1 MRNSACATAT
11 GGPPESAYFERAVPR
26 HWRPDPHASSQCS
39 SNAAFAE
46 MTFTTNSNV
55 APCAFPAI
63 EPLTHVRRHRLRP
76 TFTHR
81 ERARGWLPMVLGV
94 REAMQPRH
102 GTSGRGRD
110 RGRCPIVHVAGLRLR
125 FEPLERR
132 FRIVLA
138 RSPVPDVR
146 APSLGATGVG
156 PIAASSPPSQSL
168 CSGSDTADVRL
179 RAQRFP
185 YLTGGGVRPAP
196 RSRPGPEGASGLQI
210 DRASPSVHGP
220 LRDLAAAGGRLG
232 GEAVGRG

>member
-1 MRNSACATAT
+1 
-11 GGPPESAYFERAVPR
+11 
-26 HWRPDPHASSQCS
+26 
-39 SNAAFAE
+39 
-46 MTFTTNSNV
+46 
-55 APCAFPAI
+55 
-63 EPLTHVRRHRLRP
+63 
-76 TFTHR
+76 
-81 ERARGWLPMVLGV
+81 
-94 REAMQPRH
+94 MQPRH

-185 YLTGGGVRPAP
+185 HLTGGGVRPAP
-196 RSRPGPEGASGLQI
+196 RRRPGPEGASGLQT

-232 GEAVGRG
+232 GEAVGRGQRALDRYPKPCPCAVSSAGPNCLCACPLPRGFRPESPPIVSPRKRVRERSICMSLGRAGLGLAVALPALL